1 VGKGSLIAN
10 EYPALTSQIK
20 ETLLSDF
27 NERKIVKTISL
38 KKVAVVAVASLGF
51 GLLSVVPAKADIS
64 LPVWVD
70 TATTVNTVAITAN
83 TTTVQ
88 RTLNTQVN
96 PAAVSAITAPAASS
110 VVFTL
115 KTGATFLTTNII
127 DMVLDG
133 NVVASQTAGADT
145 AAIALTARTLPSP
158 SVQTTYNYVLRV
170 YQTTGT
176 RAAATTTVDVPVAI
190 TVVPASAFSVGRST
204 VYIADGANT
213 ATAATTLLG
222 AEGSSTAGTQV
233 ANMRVTLKRGDDTD
247 YASGTVYASMTGPGL
262 LDMTA
267 AVGTN
272 DGDTATD
279 VRSDSLASDADFNI
293 AVTADGTSGVG
304 TINLY
309 IILAD
314 GVTKINLPS
323 RTVTFYGS
331 VATLEVVQTMSIAK
345 SAGATTGYTGTT
357 PGATDVAAV
366 VITAKDSSGTTVCGV
381 TGVTALS
388 SDTSVI
394 ATSTITEDDGAGD
407 GSVGKCKLIG
417 QITTGSNATSGQTAT
432 LTYRHLV
439 AGSSTVYLTAPVL
452 TFKVASGTPKTV
464 ALSLDKTT
472 YAPGEKATLTVT
484 MKDSS
489 GNAVSDGAHT
499 DALATWVS
507 SASVQGL
514 PTATAPFT
522 LNGVKTYTV
531 YAPTSGGKFT
541 INATLGTGVAAGA
554 TVTEASASVTDAN
567 AALLTQLDALNAKIV
582 ALNALIAKIMKRL
595 NIR

>member
-1 VGKGSLIAN
+1 
-10 EYPALTSQIK
+10 
-20 ETLLSDF
+20 
-27 NERKIVKTISL
+27 VKTISL

-51 GLLSVVPAKADIS
+51 GLLSVVPAQAAIT
-64 LPVWVD
+64 LPVWVSTD
-70 TATTVNTVAITAN
+70 TTVGGVAITAN
-83 TTTVQ
+83 TSTVQ

-96 PAAVSAITAPAASS
+96 AAAVSKITAPAGKAIIFAVAS
-110 VVFTL
+110 
-115 KTGATFLTTNII
+115 GASFVTTNII
-127 DMVLDG
+127 DMYIDG
-133 NVVASQTAGADT
+133 VIVQSNTTLGTNNSAVTT
-145 AAIALTARTLPSP
+145 TRNLPSP
-158 SVQTTYNYVLRV
+158 SVETTYNFLLKV
-170 YQTTGT
+170 YATAGVD
-176 RAAATTTVDVPVAI
+176 RSAATITADLPVAI

-247 YASGTVYASMTGPGL
+247 YAVGTVYASMTGPGL

-272 DGDTATD
+272 DGDTGTD

-439 AGSSTVYLTAPVL
+439 SGSSTVFLTAPVL

-484 MKDSS
+484 MKDAS

-554 TVTEASASVTDAN
+554 TVTEAAASVTDAN
-567 AALLTQLDALNAKIV
+567 AVLLTQLDALNAKIV

>member
-1 VGKGSLIAN
+1 
-10 EYPALTSQIK
+10 
-20 ETLLSDF
+20 
-27 NERKIVKTISL
+27 VKTISL

-51 GLLSVVPAKADIS
+51 GLLSVVPAQAALT
-64 LPVWVD
+64 LPIWVSTD
-70 TATTVNTVAITAN
+70 TTVGGVAITSN
-83 TTTVQ
+83 TATVQ

-96 PAAVSAITAPAASS
+96 AAAVSAITAPAGAAIIFAVESGASF
-110 VVFTL
+110 V
-115 KTGATFLTTNII
+115 TTNII
-127 DMVLDG
+127 DMYIDG
-133 NVVASQTAGADT
+133 VIVQSKTTLGTANSAVT
-145 AAIALTARTLPSP
+145 TTRNLPSP
-158 SVQTTYNYVLRV
+158 SVQTTYNFLLKV
-170 YQTTGT
+170 Y
-176 RAAATTTVDVPVAI
+176 ATADTNRSGATLTADLPVAI

-204 VYIADGANT
+204 VYIADGATT
-213 ATAATTLLG
+213 ATADTTLLG

-233 ANMRVTLKRGDDTD
+233 ANLRVTLKRGDDSAYD
-247 YASGTVYASMTGPGL
+247 VGTVYASMTGPGL

-272 DGDTATD
+272 DGDTGTD
-279 VRSDSLASDADFNI
+279 VRSDSLANDADFNI
-293 AVTADGTSGVG
+293 AVTADGTSGIG

-314 GVTKINLPS
+314 GVTKVNLPS

-331 VATLEVVQTMSIAK
+331 VATLEVVQQMSIAK

-381 TGVTALS
+381 TGVTAVS

-394 ATSTITEDDGAGD
+394 ATSTITEDDGAGA
-407 GSVGKCKLIG
+407 GTVGKCKLIG

-432 LTYRHLV
+432 VTYRHLV
-439 AGSSTVYLTAPVL
+439 AGSTTVYLTAPVL

-464 ALSLDKTT
+464 ALSLDKAT
-472 YAPGEKATLTVT
+472 YAPGEKATLTVS
-484 MKDSS
+484 MKDAS
-489 GNAVSDGAHT
+489 GNAVSDGTHT
-499 DALATWVS
+499 DALDTWVS

-531 YAPTSGGKFT
+531 YAPTSGGKFS
-541 INATLGTGVAAGA
+541 INATLGAGVATGA
-554 TVTEASASVTDAN
+554 TITSAEASVTDAN
-567 AALLTQLDALNAKIV
+567 AGLMTQIDALNAKIV
-582 ALNALIAKIMKRL
+582 ALNALIAKIMKKL
-595 NIR
+595 GVK

>member
-1 VGKGSLIAN
+1 
-10 EYPALTSQIK
+10 
-20 ETLLSDF
+20 
-27 NERKIVKTISL
+27 VKTISL

-51 GLLSVVPAKADIS
+51 GLLSVVPAKADIT

-70 TATTVNTVAITAN
+70 TATTVDTVAITSN
-83 TTTVQ
+83 TATVQ
-88 RTLNTQVN
+88 RTLNTQVDA
-96 PAAVSAITAPAASS
+96 AAVSAITAPAASS

-115 KTGATFLTTNII
+115 KTGATFLTSNIV
-127 DMVLDG
+127 DMLLDG
-133 NVVASQTAGADT
+133 NVVASQTAGGNT
-145 AAIALTARTLPSP
+145 AAIALNARTLPSP

-176 RAAATTTVDVPVAI
+176 RAAATTTVDVPVAV

-222 AEGSSTAGTQV
+222 AEGANTASTQQ
-233 ANMRVTLKRGDDTD
+233 ANMRVTLKRGDDSA
-247 YASGTVYASMTGPGL
+247 YAAGTVYASITGPGL
-262 LDMTA
+262 LDMVA
-267 AVGTN
+267 DAGDQN
-272 DGDTATD
+272 GDTNTSGSCTVAC
-279 VRSDSLASDADFNI
+279 RSDSLASDAEFNI
-293 AVTADGTSGVG
+293 AVLGDGTSGVA

-314 GVTKINLPS
+314 GVTKVNLPS

-331 VATLEVVQTMSIAK
+331 VATLEVVQNMAIAK
-345 SAGATTGYTGTT
+345 SAGATTGYTGTA
-357 PGATDVAAV
+357 PAATDVAAV

-394 ATSTITEDDGAGD
+394 ATSTITEDDGTGA

-417 QITTGSNATSGQTAT
+417 QITTGSNAASGQTAT
-432 LTYRHLV
+432 LTYRHL
-439 AGSSTVYLTAPVL
+439 ASGSTTVYLTAPVL

-464 ALSLDKTT
+464 ELKLDKAT
-472 YAPGEKATLTVT
+472 YAPGEKATLTVS

-489 GNAVSDGAHT
+489 GNAVSDGTHT
-499 DALATWVS
+499 DALDTWVS

-522 LNGVKTYTV
+522 IGGVKTYTV

-541 INATLGTGVAAGA
+541 ISASLGTGVATGA
-554 TVTEASASVTDAN
+554 TITEASASVTDAN
-567 AALLTQLDALNAKIV
+567 AAVMTQIDALNAKIV
-582 ALNALIAKIMKRL
+582 ALNALIAKIMKKL
-595 NIR
+595 GVK

>member
-96 PAAVSAITAPAASS
+96 AAAVSAITAPAASS

-323 RTVTFYGS
+323 RTVTF
-331 VATLEVVQTMSIAK
+331 
-345 SAGATTGYTGTT
+345 
-357 PGATDVAAV
+357 
-366 VITAKDSSGTTVCGV
+366 
-381 TGVTALS
+381 
-388 SDTSVI
+388 
-394 ATSTITEDDGAGD
+394 
-407 GSVGKCKLIG
+407 
-417 QITTGSNATSGQTAT
+417 
-432 LTYRHLV
+432 
-439 AGSSTVYLTAPVL
+439 
-452 TFKVASGTPKTV
+452 
-464 ALSLDKTT
+464 
-472 YAPGEKATLTVT
+472 
-484 MKDSS
+484 
-489 GNAVSDGAHT
+489 
-499 DALATWVS
+499 
-507 SASVQGL
+507 
-514 PTATAPFT
+514 
-522 LNGVKTYTV
+522 
-531 YAPTSGGKFT
+531 
-541 INATLGTGVAAGA
+541 
-554 TVTEASASVTDAN
+554 
-567 AALLTQLDALNAKIV
+567 
-582 ALNALIAKIMKRL
+582 
-595 NIR
+595 

>member
-1 VGKGSLIAN
+1 
-10 EYPALTSQIK
+10 
-20 ETLLSDF
+20 
-27 NERKIVKTISL
+27 VKTISL

-51 GLLSVVPAKADIS
+51 GLLSVVPAQAAIT
-64 LPVWVD
+64 LPVWVS
-70 TATTVNTVAITAN
+70 TQTTVGGVDITAN
-83 TTTVQ
+83 TSTVQ

-96 PAAVSAITAPAASS
+96 AAAVSAITAPAGSAIIFAVESGASF
-110 VVFTL
+110 V
-115 KTGATFLTTNII
+115 TTNII
-127 DMVLDG
+127 DMYIDG
-133 NVVASQTAGADT
+133 VIVQSNTTLGTNNSAVTT
-145 AAIALTARTLPSP
+145 TRNLPSP
-158 SVQTTYNYVLRV
+158 SVQTTYNFLLKV
-170 YQTTGT
+170 YATAGT
-176 RAAATTTVDVPVAI
+176 DRSAATITADLPVAI

-247 YASGTVYASMTGPGL
+247 YTSGTVYASMTGPGL

-267 AVGTN
+267 AVGDN

-279 VRSDSLASDADFNI
+279 VRSDSLASDTDFNI

-314 GVTKINLPS
+314 GVTKVTLPS

-331 VATLEVVQTMSIAK
+331 VASLEVVQNMAIAK
-345 SAGATTGYTGTT
+345 SAGSTTGYTGTT
-357 PGATDVAAV
+357 PGATDAVAV

-381 TGVTALS
+381 TGVTAVS

-394 ATSTITEDDGAGD
+394 AASTITEDDGTGD
-407 GSVGKCKLIG
+407 GTVGKCKLIG
-417 QITTGSNATSGQTAT
+417 QITTGSNAASGQTAT

-439 AGSSTVYLTAPVL
+439 SGSTTVYLTAPVL

-499 DALATWVS
+499 AALDTWVA

-514 PTATAPFT
+514 PSATAPVT
-522 LNGVKTYTV
+522 IGGVKTYTV

-541 INATLGTGVAAGA
+541 ISATLGAGVSAGA
-554 TVTEASASVTDAN
+554 TITEASASVTDAN
-567 AALLTQLDALNAKIV
+567 AGLLTQIDALNAKIV
-582 ALNALIAKIMKRL
+582 ALNALIAKIMKKL
-595 NIR
+595 GVK

>member
-1 VGKGSLIAN
+1 M
-10 EYPALTSQIK
+10 
-20 ETLLSDF
+20 
-27 NERKIVKTISL
+27 KTISL

-51 GLLSVVPAKADIS
+51 GLLSVVPAQSAIT

-70 TATTVNTVAITAN
+70 TATTVGGVDLTAN
-83 TTTVQ
+83 TSTVQ
-88 RTLNTQVN
+88 RTLNSQVN
-96 PAAVSAITAPAASS
+96 AAAVSAITAPAGSAIIFAVAS
-110 VVFTL
+110 
-115 KTGATFLTTNII
+115 GASFVTTNII
-127 DMVLDG
+127 DMYIDG
-133 NVVASQTAGADT
+133 TIVQSNTTLGTNNSAVTT
-145 AAIALTARTLPSP
+145 TRNLPSP
-158 SVQTTYNYVLRV
+158 SVQTTYNFLLKV
-170 YQTTGT
+170 YATAGT
-176 RAAATTTVDVPVAI
+176 DRGAATLTADLPVAI
-190 TVVPASAFSVGRST
+190 TVVPASGFSVGRST
-204 VYIADGANT
+204 VYIADGAAT

-222 AEGSSTAGTQV
+222 AESSSTAGTQV
-233 ANMRVTLKRGDDTD
+233 ANLRVTLKRGDDTD

-267 AVGTN
+267 AVGDN
-272 DGDTATD
+272 DGDTGTD
-279 VRSDSLASDADFNI
+279 VRSDSLASDTDFNI

-314 GVTKINLPS
+314 GVTKVTLPS

-331 VATLEVVQTMSIAK
+331 VATLEVVQNMAIAK
-345 SAGATTGYTGTT
+345 SAGSTIGYTGTT
-357 PGATDVAAV
+357 PGATDAVAV

-381 TGVTALS
+381 TGVTAVS

-417 QITTGSNATSGQTAT
+417 QITTGSNAASGQTAT
-432 LTYRHLV
+432 LTYRHL
-439 AGSSTVYLTAPVL
+439 ASGSTTVYLTAPVL

-499 DALATWVS
+499 AALDTWVG

-514 PTATAPFT
+514 PSATAPVT
-522 LNGVKTYTV
+522 IGGVKTYTV

-541 INATLGTGVAAGA
+541 ISATLGTGVSAGA
-554 TVTEASASVTDAN
+554 TITEASASVTDAN
-567 AALLTQLDALNAKIV
+567 AALLTQIDALNAKIV
-582 ALNALIAKIMKRL
+582 ALNALIAKIMKKL
-595 NIR
+595 GVK